1 MPDAVIFKAL
11 PATFPEEDKNKKPAA
26 VSSIVVHIVLLT
38 GLVLVPLLMP
48 QRIENWQLLTMIA
61 PLSPPPAPAPAPVPP
76 AELEATPK
84 PAVPDI
90 QPVIQVDPSAIVTP
104 TEIPREIARI
114 VDEAPIAGV
123 DGIPHGVSNTN
134 MSGVLRAVLLT
145 TVKTSEVAPPPPPPP
160 PPPPA
165 PSVTALVPV
174 RVGGNI
180 REPKAI
186 SLVPPVYPV
195 LAKKARVQ
203 GTVIMEAT
211 VTAEGTVDEIH
222 VMSGNP
228 LLIQAAIDCLKQ
240 WRYEPT
246 YLNGEPVPVIL
257 TAKIN
262 FELRGL

>member
-11 PATFPEEDKNKKPAA
+11 PATFPEEDQNKKPAA

-48 QRIENWQLLTMIA
+48 QRIENQQLLTMIA
-61 PLSPPPAPAPAPVPP
+61 PLAPPPAPAPPI
-76 AELEATPK
+76 ELEPTPK
-84 PAVPDI
+84 AAVPDI
-90 QPVIQVDPSAIVTP
+90 QPVIQVDPGTIVTP
-104 TEIPREIARI
+104 TEIPKEIARI
-114 VDEAPIAGV
+114 VDDAPITGAE
-123 DGIPHGVSNTN
+123 GIPHGVSNTN

-165 PSVTALVPV
+165 PSVTALVPI

-180 REPKAI
+180 REPRVV

-222 VMSGNP
+222 VISGNP